1 MKTIMCYGDSNT
13 WGAMPD
19 GSGRMDIHTR
29 WAGVLRNRLGAGYHV
44 VEEGL
49 NGRTT
54 AQDDPFE
61 GAHKNGRASLLM
73 LLETHAPL
81 DLVIIMLGTN
91 DLKKRFDVPASD
103 IARGMGALAQIVLSS
118 AAGVGGSAPKL
129 LLVSPPPLAPL
140 PGTPYED
147 MFEGAPAKSQKLAH
161 FYAQIAAEHG
171 CAFFDAGS
179 VIVSSPRDAI
189 HLEPDQHVK
198 LGEAMAAQVKNLIG

>member
-13 WGAMPD
+13 WGANPD
-19 GSGRMDIHTR
+19 WSGRIDIHTR
-29 WAGVLRNRLGAGYHV
+29 WAGVLRDRLGADYHV

-54 AQDDPFE
+54 VHDDPIE
-61 GAHKNGRASLLM
+61 GSHKNGRAALPM

-103 IARGMGALAQIVLSS
+103 IARGMGVLAKIVLSS
-118 AAGVGGSAPKL
+118 TAGVGGKAPKV
-129 LLVSPPPLAPL
+129 LLVSPARIAPLA
-140 PGTPYED
+140 GTPFED
-147 MFEGAPAKSQKLAH
+147 MFEGAPAKSEKLAG
-161 FYAQIAAEHG
+161 FYAQTAAEVG

-189 HLEPDQHVK
+189 HIEPDQHVK
-198 LGEAMAAQVKNLIG
+198 LGEAMVAQVKNLIG

>member
-1 MKTIMCYGDSNT
+1 MKTILCYGDSNT

-29 WAGVLRNRLGAGYHV
+29 WAGVLRDKLGAGYHV
-44 VEEGL
+44 IEEGL

-54 AQDDPFE
+54 VHDDPIE
-61 GAHKNGRASLLM
+61 GAHKNGRAVLLM

-103 IARGMGALAQIVLSS
+103 IARGMGALAKIVLSS
-118 AAGVGGSAPKL
+118 AAGIANQPPKL
-129 LLVSPPPLAPL
+129 LMVSPPPIAPL
-140 PGTPYED
+140 AGTPFEE
-147 MFEGAPAKSQKLAH
+147 MFEGAPAKSEKLAG
-161 FYAQIAAEHG
+161 FYAQIAAEIG

-179 VIVSSPRDAI
+179 AIVSSPRDAI
-189 HLEPDQHVK
+189 HIEPDQHLK
-198 LGEAMAAQVKNLIG
+198 LGEALVGQVKALIG

>member
-13 WGAMPD
+13 WGANPD
-19 GSGRMDIHTR
+19 QLGRIDIHAR
-29 WAGVLRNRLGAGYHV
+29 WAGVLRDRLGADYHV

-54 AQDDPFE
+54 VHDDPIE
-61 GAHKNGRASLLM
+61 GTHKNGRTAMPM

-103 IARGMGALAQIVLSS
+103 IARGMGVLAKIVLSS
-118 AAGVGGSAPKL
+118 AAGIGGNAPKL
-129 LLVSPPPLAPL
+129 LLVSPPRIAPLA
-140 PGTPYED
+140 GTPFED
-147 MFEGAPAKSQKLAH
+147 MFEGAPAKSEKLAH
-161 FYAQIAAEHG
+161 FYAQTAAELG

-179 VIVSSPRDAI
+179 AIVSSPRDAI
-189 HLEPDQHVK
+189 HLEPDQHIK
-198 LGEAMAAQVKNLIG
+198 LGEAMVEQVKNLIG